1 MLQYSTTLDG
11 VFHALSDR
19 SRRLMIERLTRG
31 PASTSEL
38 AEPLDMSLSAVA
50 QHLKVLQRC
59 GLVRSEKRGR
69 ERLCHVEPKALEV
82 AASWLAKRRVKKG

>member
-11 VFHALSDR
+11 VFHALSDS

-38 AEPLDMSLSAVA
+38 GEPLDMSLSAVA
-50 QHLKVLQRC
+50 QHLKVLQAS

-69 ERLCHVEPKALEV
+69 ERLCHLEHKALDV
-82 AASWLAKRRVKKG
+82 AQGWLAKRRVKKR